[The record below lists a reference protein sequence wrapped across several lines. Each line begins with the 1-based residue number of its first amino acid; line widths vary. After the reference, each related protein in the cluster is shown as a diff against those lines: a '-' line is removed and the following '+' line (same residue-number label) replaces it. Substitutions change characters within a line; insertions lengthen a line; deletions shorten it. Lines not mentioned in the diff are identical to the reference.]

1 MSFEKIFYAYLKGI
15 TDMHHSYRRM
25 ITANSYRYADFIQ
38 IPLIDND
45 LKISVETYAKE
56 IYVNRYKKDNLPMG
70 DLQIN
75 LIDNNTF
82 KTSIKNWL
90 IDDQLEENSP
100 YKRLFSNSCL
110 VDINK
115 KVTEDNSITIESFW
129 ENETEFEKE
138 IFNFDKRIYINHY
151 HTLVANE
158 ILEFLKDN
166 LGTDIK
172 IYSITDGDRINEDTY
187 ISEFFD
193 AWACYTFLIY
203 NDKELYYL
211 ELCDSD

>member
-1 MSFEKIFYAYLKGI
+1 MSFEKVFYSYLKGI

-25 ITANSYRYADFIQ
+25 ITGNSYRDANFIE

-56 IYVNRYKKDNLPMG
+56 KYIKHYKKDNLPMG

-75 LIDNNTF
+75 LIDDDTF

-158 ILEFLKDN
+158 ILKFLKDN

-172 IYSITDGDRINEDTY
+172 IYSISDKDMISENTY
-187 ISEFFD
+187 ISDFFY

-203 NDKELYYL
+203 NGKELYYL